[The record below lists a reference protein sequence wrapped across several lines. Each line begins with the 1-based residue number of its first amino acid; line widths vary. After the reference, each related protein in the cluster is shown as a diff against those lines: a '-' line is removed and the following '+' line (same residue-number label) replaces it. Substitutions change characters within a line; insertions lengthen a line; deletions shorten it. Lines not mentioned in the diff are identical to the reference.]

1 MSTPTGNTNLR
12 SNCCE
17 TEAEFSGT
25 YGCLPTGI
33 NPGNI
38 AEGTEPISCLWTNIF
53 GREGWWEQSGVEVI
67 NPYNRDQQAPR
78 NCINFRKKCRPN
90 NRISLAEKGDCC
102 GAVCESVIR
111 ELDILKRVPK
121 VSHKTVTVLGPTK
134 MCKNSVSPP
143 IPIRNLWALYIEQ
156 CDQTVPQS
164 SLFRFQVSKNGHS
177 WTTLSD
183 DYLVTTVGVAPT
195 ENIYE
200 LIFNSDA
207 DGCGLNSNCLT
218 CEGAPFAPD
227 PNTSNPQTFPDTNAF
242 FATKGIDGLPRL
254 PCPPNYCFIRIVAC
268 TAFCLQSFTA
278 TYANGGG
285 FCSSV
290 PLCPAGLVY
299 DDKVCRPNPIRS
311 CPGLP
316 SSGVTGYCDPTNPD
330 AAFPAGPIN
339 GTPYRK
345 HLHNSKIN
353 RKLFHVK
360 DSHNAQLRQDESQH
374 MRNVRALAGAPF
386 NSRATN
392 NGTSGLKFNPNA
404 EGFLCASGCPEDIGV
419 RCGEGCGPDGAP
431 LPRPINC
438 AVPARCRRPYAT
450 KHQTED
456 ATLNKLVACAVAGC
470 RKSGFASGASI
481 GVTVLTLEQFQALN
495 PGTVTYDGSVLTITG
510 NTELPAH
517 FKLISDNLPKIIII
531 DGSGTFTIN
540 GIIDIGPSIILNY
553 GVINNNGR
561 IKLSTNFDELDNF
574 SIINNAGFIINNAG
588 NIFNYALF
596 NNTGQINNNT
606 GGTITNNGMWT
617 PNTSQGNVVNNGGI
631 LSPDPFP

>member
-38 AEGTEPISCLWTNIF
+38 AEGTEPISCLWSNIF
-53 GREGWWEQSGVEVI
+53 GADGWWEQSGVEVI

-78 NCINFRKKCRPN
+78 NCINYRKKCRPN

-143 IPIRNLWALYIEQ
+143 IPIRNLWALYIEPS
-156 CDQTVPQS
+156 DQTVPQS
-164 SLFRFQVSKNGHS
+164 SLFRFQVSKNGNS

-183 DYLVTTVGVAPT
+183 DYLATTAGGEPS
-195 ENIYE
+195 ENIYNI
-200 LIFNSDA
+200 LFNSDA
-207 DGCGLNSNCLT
+207 DACGLNSNCLT

-227 PNTSNPQTFPDTNAF
+227 KNTANAQTFPDTNAF
-242 FATKGIDGLPRL
+242 FTTEGVDGLPRL

-285 FCSSV
+285 FCSNV

-316 SSGVTGYCDPTNPD
+316 SSGVTSYCDPTNPD
-330 AAFPAGPIN
+330 SGITDPAQPLGA
-339 GTPYRK
+339 PYRK

-360 DSHNAQLRQDESQH
+360 DRHNAQLRQDESQH

-392 NGTSGLKFNPNA
+392 NGTGGLKLNSSPC
-404 EGFLCASGCPEDIGV
+404 EPGFVCASGCPEDIGV
-419 RCGEGCGPDGAP
+419 RCGEGCGPDGAL
-431 LPRPINC
+431 LPRGVHC

-470 RKSGFASGASI
+470 RKASAS
-481 GVTVLTLEQFQALN
+481 
-495 PGTVTYDGSVLTITG
+495 
-510 NTELPAH
+510 PA
-517 FKLISDNLPKIIII
+517 
-531 DGSGTFTIN
+531 
-540 GIIDIGPSIILNY
+540 
-553 GVINNNGR
+553 
-561 IKLSTNFDELDNF
+561 
-574 SIINNAGFIINNAG
+574 
-588 NIFNYALF
+588 
-596 NNTGQINNNT
+596 
-606 GGTITNNGMWT
+606 
-617 PNTSQGNVVNNGGI
+617 
-631 LSPDPFP
+631 

>member
-1 MSTPTGNTNLR
+1 MSSQLGNVGLR

-17 TEAEFSGT
+17 TDAQFSGI

-38 AEGTEPISCLWTNIF
+38 ADGTEPTSCLWSNIF
-53 GREGWWEQSGVEVI
+53 GDDGWWEQSGTDVI

-121 VSHKTVTVLGPTK
+121 VTHKTVTVLGPTK

-143 IPIRNLWALYIEQ
+143 IPIRDLWALYIEPS
-156 CDQTVPQS
+156 DQTLPQS

-183 DYLVTTVGVAPT
+183 DYLVTTVGAAPT
-195 ENIYE
+195 ENIYD
-200 LIFNSDA
+200 LLFNSDA
-207 DGCGLNSNCLT
+207 DACGLNSNCLT

-227 PNTSNPQTFPDTNAF
+227 KNTANPQTLPDTNAF
-242 FATKGIDGLPRL
+242 FATEGVDGLPRL
-254 PCPPNYCFIRIVAC
+254 PCPPNFCFIRIVAC

-290 PLCPAGLVY
+290 PLCPTGLVY

-330 AAFPAGPIN
+330 ATFPPGPIH

-360 DSHNAQLRQDESQH
+360 DRHNAQLRQDESQH

-392 NGTSGLKFNPNA
+392 NGTGGLKLNPNA
-404 EGFLCASGCPEDIGV
+404 EGFLCGSGCPEDIGV
-419 RCGEGCGPDGAP
+419 RCGEGCGPDGAL

-470 RKSGFASGASI
+470 RKSGVASGASAAAGGGGGGALPLSTWGGARWNHDPAVFETVELVSSLI
-481 GVTVLTLEQFQALN
+481 VTPTTSDPENVDNNEIIKFGNADTTNYAFSLGYIDGVLSVWAQNESARPTGSAVR
-495 PGTVTYDGSVLTITG
+495 PGTNATTLVIPDFVVPNLTIT
-510 NTELPAH
+510 TL
-517 FKLISDNLPKIIII
+517 
-531 DGSGTFTIN
+531 TIN
-540 GIIDIGPSIILNY
+540 S
-553 GVINNNGR
+553 
-561 IKLSTNFDELDNF
+561 
-574 SIINNAGFIINNAG
+574 
-588 NIFNYALF
+588 
-596 NNTGQINNNT
+596 
-606 GGTITNNGMWT
+606 
-617 PNTSQGNVVNNGGI
+617 
-631 LSPDPFP
+631 

>member
-1 MSTPTGNTNLR
+1 
-12 SNCCE
+12 
-17 TEAEFSGT
+17 
-25 YGCLPTGI
+25 LPTGI

-38 AEGTEPISCLWTNIF
+38 ADGTEPNSCLWSNIF
-53 GREGWWEQSGVEVI
+53 GTDGWWEQSGVEVI
-67 NPYNRDQQAPR
+67 NPYNRNQQAPR

-102 GAVCESVIR
+102 GSVCESVIR

-121 VSHKTVTVLGPTK
+121 VTHKTVTVLGPTK

-143 IPIRNLWALYIEQ
+143 IPIRDLWALYIEPS
-156 CDQTVPQS
+156 DPTVAQS
-164 SLFRFQVSKNGHS
+164 SLFRYQVSKNGHS

-183 DYLVTTVGVAPT
+183 DYLVTTVGAAPT
-195 ENIYE
+195 ENIYD
-200 LIFNSDA
+200 LLFNSDA
-207 DGCGLNSNCLT
+207 DACGLNSNCLT
-218 CEGAPFAPD
+218 CEGASFAPD
-227 PNTSNPQTFPDTNAF
+227 KNTSNPQTFPNTNAF
-242 FATKGIDGLPRL
+242 FRTEGVDGLPRL
-254 PCPPNYCFIRIVAC
+254 PCPPNFCFIRIVAC

-316 SSGVTGYCDPTNPD
+316 SSGVTGYCHLTNPD
-330 AAFPAGPIN
+330 AAFPASPID

-345 HLHNSKIN
+345 HLHNNKIN
-353 RKLFHVK
+353 RKLFHIK

-392 NGTSGLKFNPNA
+392 NGTGGLKLNSSPC
-404 EGFLCASGCPEDIGV
+404 EPGFLCGSGCPEDVGV

-431 LPRPINC
+431 LPRGINC

-470 RKSGFASGASI
+470 RKSGVASGASAAAGGGGGGGGGALPLSTWANATWTGGDGFAGI
-481 GVTVLTLEQFQALN
+481 TFQTTTVLSGVLLFTDTTASGATFSIRYDNGVLEGFQDPTDPGGLIPN
-495 PGTVTYDGSVLTITG
+495 PTATQLTITDYAGLGTTIGTVT
-510 NTELPAH
+510 
-517 FKLISDNLPKIIII
+517 K
-531 DGSGTFTIN
+531 
-540 GIIDIGPSIILNY
+540 
-553 GVINNNGR
+553 
-561 IKLSTNFDELDNF
+561 
-574 SIINNAGFIINNAG
+574 
-588 NIFNYALF
+588 
-596 NNTGQINNNT
+596 Q
-606 GGTITNNGMWT
+606 
-617 PNTSQGNVVNNGGI
+617 
-631 LSPDPFP
+631 

>member
-1 MSTPTGNTNLR
+1 MSSQLGNINLR

-17 TEAEFSGT
+17 TDAQFSNI

-38 AEGTEPISCLWTNIF
+38 ADGTEPMSCLWSNIF
-53 GREGWWEQSGVEVI
+53 GTDGWWEQSGVNVI

-102 GAVCESVIR
+102 GSVCESVIR
-111 ELDILKRVPK
+111 ELEILKRVPK
-121 VSHKTVTVLGPTK
+121 VTHKTVTVLGPTK

-143 IPIRNLWALYIEQ
+143 IPIRNLWALYIEPS
-156 CDQTVPQS
+156 DQTVPQS

-195 ENIYE
+195 KNIYE
-200 LIFNSDA
+200 RIFNSDA

-218 CEGAPFAPD
+218 CEGAPFAPHK
-227 PNTSNPQTFPDTNAF
+227 NTANPQTFPDTNAF
-242 FATKGIDGLPRL
+242 FATEGVDGLPRL
-254 PCPPNYCFIRIVAC
+254 PCPPNFCFVRIVAC

-330 AAFPAGPIN
+330 AGITDPAQPP

-360 DSHNAQLRQDESQH
+360 DRHNAQLRQDESQH

-392 NGTSGLKFNPNA
+392 NGTGGLKFNPNA
-404 EGFLCASGCPEDIGV
+404 EGFLCGSGCPEDIGV
-419 RCGEGCGPDGAP
+419 RCGEGCGPDGAL
-431 LPRPINC
+431 LPRPITC

-470 RKSGFASGASI
+470 RKSGVASGASAAAGGGGGGLIPLANFI
-481 GVTVLTLEQFQALN
+481 GGWRDTPSAVDYCVGQ
-495 PGTVTYDGSVLTITG
+495 
-510 NTELPAH
+510 TE
-517 FKLISDNLPKIIII
+517 
-531 DGSGTFTIN
+531 
-540 GIIDIGPSIILNY
+540 
-553 GVINNNGR
+553 GVITTG
-561 IKLSTNFDELDNF
+561 IPIIPQILYLWAVDTTTPPGQLFLSWAIGYKN
-574 SIINNAGFIINNAG
+574 
-588 NIFNYALF
+588 
-596 NNTGQINNNT
+596 
-606 GGTITNNGMWT
+606 
-617 PNTSQGNVVNNGGI
+617 GI
-631 LSPDPFP
+631 LSVFDVSTPGLTWNQVATILTDPALGTDTSPTTTILNFIDVTDPTTTVLGLNTATVNCSLTTRIPATPPQPP